1 MTSHPRLRPALTA
14 LALTLTLAA
23 TGCGTEVA
31 SDARATGSASAAP
44 APDRAE
50 LEARALAVQTV
61 AEHVWVTEVP
71 GYTLAR
77 QSVGVIGDD
86 GFGSVYTT
94 PDGGQL
100 HLRVERRTHA
110 GADCTKDPTPAGDEG
125 PLVTCE
131 RDGGQWY
138 RATESGHAYARE
150 KGGLVV
156 TVSGAREEVDRATL
170 RSAARAAHRADD
182 HELDQVLPPAG
193 EAPGQ
198 RPAGEAPGDR
208 PAGEAPGEQPVE
220 RGDLPPVGDGAPNND
235 VGASG

>member
-1 MTSHPRLRPALTA
+1 MTSHPRRARLRPALTA

-23 TGCGTEVA
+23 ATGCGTEVA
-31 SDARATGSASAAP
+31 PDAEAARSGSADP

-50 LEARALAVQTV
+50 LEARARAVQTV
-61 AEHVWVTEVP
+61 AEHVWVTDVP
-71 GYTLAR
+71 GYALAR
-77 QSVGVIGDD
+77 QSVGVVGDD

-100 HLRVERRTHA
+100 HLRVERRAHA
-110 GADCTKDPTPAGDEG
+110 GADCTKDPAPTGGQE

-138 RATESGHAYARE
+138 RAAESDHAYAWE
-150 KGGLVV
+150 QGGLVV
-156 TVSGAREEVDRATL
+156 TVSGASEEVDRSTL

-182 HELDQVLPPAG
+182 HELDQVLPPADD
-193 EAPGQ
+193 APGQ
-198 RPAGEAPGDR
+198 P
-208 PAGEAPGEQPVE
+208 PVE

>member
-1 MTSHPRLRPALTA
+1 MTSSTRQTRLRPVLTA
-14 LALTLTLAA
+14 LALTLAAA

-31 SDARATGSASAAP
+31 SDTAAARSASAAP

-50 LEARALAVQTV
+50 LEARARAVQTV
-61 AEHVWVTEVP
+61 AEHVWVTEAP

-77 QSVGVIGDD
+77 QSVGVVGDD

-94 PDGGQL
+94 SGGGQIQ
-100 HLRVERRTHA
+100 LRVERLPHA
-110 GADCTKDPTPAGDEG
+110 DADCTDGPAAGSAQDPV
-125 PLVTCE
+125 VTCE

-138 RATESGHAYARE
+138 RATESGHAYAQE
-150 KGGLVV
+150 QGDLVV
-156 TVSGAREEVDRATL
+156 TVSGAREEVDRAAL
-170 RSAARAAHRADD
+170 RAAARAAHRADD

-193 EAPGQ
+193 EA
-198 RPAGEAPGDR
+198 AGR
-208 PAGEAPGEQPVE
+208 QPVE

>member
-1 MTSHPRLRPALTA
+1 MTSHPRPPLLRPVTTA
-14 LALTLTLAA
+14 LALALSLAAA
-23 TGCGTEVA
+23 TGCGTEVG
-31 SDARATGSASAAP
+31 TGTEAADRSASADP

-50 LEARALAVQTV
+50 LEARALAAQTV

-71 GYTLAR
+71 GYALAR

-94 PDGGQL
+94 PDGGQIQ
-100 HLRVERRTHA
+100 LRVERRAHA
-110 GADCTKDPTPAGDEG
+110 GADCTKDPAPAGGQE
-125 PLVTCE
+125 PLKTCE
-131 RDGGQWY
+131 RDGEQWY

-150 KGGLVV
+150 QGGLVV
-156 TVSGAREEVDRATL
+156 TVSGAPGEVDRATL

-182 HELDQVLPPAG
+182 HELDQVLPPAD
-193 EAPGQ
+193 EARGQ
-198 RPAGEAPGDR
+198 R
-208 PAGEAPGEQPVE
+208 PVE

>member
-1 MTSHPRLRPALTA
+1 MTSHSWRPRLRPALLTMTLA
-14 LALTLTLAA
+14 LALA
-23 TGCGTEVA
+23 TATACGTVPAPDSEA
-31 SDARATGSASAAP
+31 AGRNGSDAS

-50 LEARALAVQTV
+50 LEARARAVQTV
-61 AEHVWVTEVP
+61 VEHVWVTEAP
-71 GYTLAR
+71 RYALAR
-77 QSVGVIGDD
+77 QSVGVVGDD
-86 GFGSVYTT
+86 GFGSVYIT
-94 PDGGQL
+94 PEGGQL
-100 HLRVERRTHA
+100 QLRVERRAHA
-110 GADCTKDPTPAGDEG
+110 GADCTKAPAPAGIEG

-131 RDGGQWY
+131 RDGQQWY

-198 RPAGEAPGDR
+198 QPAEEAPGQ
-208 PAGEAPGEQPVE
+208 QPVE